1 MERTKYYDKDIYK
14 KDKLIKT
21 IFVILITFLV
31 GMYVGVAINYLE
43 LQEKDSKIREQYVEI
58 DSLRETVYQYQLKE
72 NKNNE
77 FNRTK
82 QRRYNRYDNRK

>member
-1 MERTKYYDKDIYK
+1 MKRTKYYDKDIYK

-31 GMYVGVAINYLE
+31 GMYVGLAINYLE
-43 LQEKDSKIREQYVEI
+43 LREKDSKIREQYVEI

-72 NKNNE
+72 GNNNE
-77 FNRTK
+77 FN
-82 QRRYNRYDNRK
+82 

>member
-77 FNRTK
+77 FN
-82 QRRYNRYDNRK
+82 

>member
-1 MERTKYYDKDIYK
+1 MRRTKYYDKDIYK

-21 IFVILITFLV
+21 IFVILITFLI
-31 GMYVGVAINYLE
+31 GMYVGVVINYLE
-43 LQEKDSKIREQYVEI
+43 LREKDSKIREQYVEI

-82 QRRYNRYDNRK
+82 